1 MRPRRRKGSATY
13 SDIPLYRCP
22 GIRRYVRFVSLLGR
36 RLTDVYERGADR
48 CAQLRRKKVSETM
61 ETILLHTHHV
71 LSRTLRCWL
80 HLRRLCRLCRQRWQ
94 RRQRCLCRLCCLRRL
109 RRLRRVPVCT
119 FDAPPH
125 GNTAASRSHDPKRC
139 TQADRDLRQRQEGEQ
154 QVSFGP
160 VRQQREMRRGGR
172 PGAPRP
178 RGPRGLAPQR
188 LRQCSRVAAVT
199 ITNQAY

>member
-1 MRPRRRKGSATY
+1 MLGSCPSSAGDSRTFTKEARLGARNFGARKG
-13 SDIPLYRCP
+13 
-22 GIRRYVRFVSLLGR
+22 LGN
-36 RLTDVYERGADR
+36 
-48 CAQLRRKKVSETM
+48 
-61 ETILLHTHHV
+61 
-71 LSRTLRCWL
+71 
-80 HLRRLCRLCRQRWQ
+80 
-94 RRQRCLCRLCCLRRL
+94 
-109 RRLRRVPVCT
+109 
-119 FDAPPH
+119 DAL
-125 GNTAASRSHDPKRC
+125 KL
-139 TQADRDLRQRQEGEQ
+139 DRDLRQRQEGEQ